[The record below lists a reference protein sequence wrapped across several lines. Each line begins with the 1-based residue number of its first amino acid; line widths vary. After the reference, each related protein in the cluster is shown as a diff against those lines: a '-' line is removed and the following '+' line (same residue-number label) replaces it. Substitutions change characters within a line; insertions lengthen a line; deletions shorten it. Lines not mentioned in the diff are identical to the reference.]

1 MESFVFPK
9 LVVSLSV
16 PPYIKFPSI
25 VNSGEMEL
33 FNYIKIQ
40 DSLAL
45 MMRTLATLCVSGK
58 SFELAQY
65 LHNFILIHLYPLSVP
80 KVRVR

>member
-1 MESFVFPK
+1 
-9 LVVSLSV
+9 
-16 PPYIKFPSI
+16 
-25 VNSGEMEL
+25 MEL

-58 SFELAQY
+58 SSVLAQY
-65 LHNFILIHLYPLSVP
+65 LHNFIYFIHLYLFQ
-80 KVRVR
+80 KYE